1 MWYVPMY
8 LAIEKPLFY
17 FSDEPN
23 GPDKY
28 VENDDY
34 FISNNYIYS
43 SIVSVT
49 NITTYIKVRR

>member
-1 MWYVPMY
+1 MY

-49 NITTYIKVRR
+49 NITTYIKVWR